1 MTDVCD
7 CDINDIIKITY
18 EGEVVWERKEE
29 IKKMT
34 LKEIEREL
42 GYKVEIVSE

>member
-1 MTDVCD
+1 M
-7 CDINDIIKITY
+7 KIEY
-18 EGEVVWERKEE
+18 NGKIVWERKE

-42 GYKVEIVSE
+42 GYKVEIINE